1 MARSSS
7 PEPDERRL
15 SPGGTLEDAE
25 ADALFAIV
33 EMSIRSGLTARR
45 DRSGA
50 DLPRLDLDGLPEVLR
65 RHQGVFVTLKV
76 AGELNG
82 CIGTLEAR
90 EPLASAAVRAAY
102 DAAFADPRLP
112 PLSPEHWPELCIG
125 LSLLSELEP
134 VPADSAPELLAALRP
149 GTDGLLVGAGWRRAT
164 FLPAMW
170 EQLPEPAEFLHHLL
184 AKGGLSERPWPVD
197 LRGWTYTAL
206 ELVRR
211 ATPLPSALVDP
222 QA

>member
-7 PEPDERRL
+7 PEPDEPRL
-15 SPGGTLEDAE
+15 TPGGSLEDAE

-33 EMSIRSGLTARR
+33 ETSICSGLA
-45 DRSGA
+45 GA
-50 DLPRLDLDGLPEVLR
+50 DVPRLDLDDLPEVLR
-65 RHQGVFVTLKV
+65 RHQGVFVTLRV
-76 AGELNG
+76 AGQLNG
-82 CIGTLEAR
+82 CIGTLEAK
-90 EPLASAAVRAAY
+90 EPLALAAARAAY

-112 PLSPEHWPELCIG
+112 RLSPEHWPELGIG

-134 VPADSAPELLAALRP
+134 IPAGSAAELLAALRP

-170 EQLPEPAEFLHHLL
+170 EQLPEPVEFLHHLFV
-184 AKGGLSERPWPVD
+184 KGGLPERPWPVD
-197 LRGWTYTAL
+197 LRGWRYTAM

-211 ATPLPSALVDP
+211 ATPWPSAFVDP
-222 QA
+222 QG